1 MIKNMNEDVQDIIL
15 NKNIIT
21 LKTQLL
27 EVNHNIVNHDKI
39 EIYYNNFI
47 RILDTYYVSN
57 FEILE
62 NEDIIIYFTVIG
74 LEGIRICKKLIKFG
88 DD

>member
-1 MIKNMNEDVQDIIL
+1 MMRNLNKEVQNIIL
-15 NKNIIT
+15 QKQIIT

-27 EVNHNIVNHDKI
+27 EVNNNLVLHDSI

-47 RILDTYYVSN
+47 RILDTYHVSK
-57 FEILE
+57 FDILE
-62 NEDIIIYFTVIG
+62 NDDIIIYFTVIG